1 MSFWNKLGLPSHGDI
16 QQLQKCINQI
26 QQVQVQ
32 QAAVL
37 HKQMTL
43 IDNLHGQ
50 IEQAAQ
56 VHAAEL
62 HQTHEKIAEILT
74 ALQEGQQEAAKAR
87 AMELEAILNHCQE
100 TTTKLT
106 DTQNVL
112 TELPAIKEYMYSLWE
127 ATKLVWINDLKEFD
141 K

>member
-16 QQLQKCINQI
+16 QQLQKSINQI

-37 HKQMTL
+37 HKQMTI

-50 IEQAAQ
+50 MEQAAQ
-56 VHAAEL
+56 IHAAEL
-62 HQTHEKIAEILT
+62 HLSHEKIAEILT
-74 ALQEGQQEAAKAR
+74 ALQEGQQEAAKTH

-127 ATKLVWINDLKEFD
+127 ATKLVWINDLIEFD